1 MISLWDVAPD
11 DKKDAETGAL
21 DQDWQMKRVASA
33 YGALFSGTGS
43 KEDADIV
50 LVDIAQFTRY
60 YDTAQ
65 LSMEPATA
73 QALAHRRAVLSR
85 VLEAMVLS
93 GKEPDGLMQAVART
107 PPLEERNS

>member
-11 DKKDAETGAL
+11 DMKDNETGAL

-60 YDTAQ
+60 YDRASDRASPRPPSSGTLTGTGSHGFVGQGARRFNAGGGQ
-65 LSMEPATA
+65 DPA
-73 QALAHRRAVLSR
+73 S
-85 VLEAMVLS
+85 
-93 GKEPDGLMQAVART
+93 
-107 PPLEERNS
+107 